1 MNQKNIVVK
10 LIPMKNSDNKR
21 MMKKELNPL
30 QRLTILEETQL
41 NTISEFTHHKVFDE
55 DDNSYNVLL
64 HICINGKFSRL
75 PLSINIGE
83 LLIMAHQKNE
93 IELRYT
99 FVLNEEKDQEKR
111 TDVNQIPVINA
122 NPEEV
127 HLLGE
132 NAAISANIM
141 PN

>member
-1 MNQKNIVVK
+1 MNEPKNIVVK

-41 NTISEFTHHKVFDE
+41 NTISEFIHNKVFDE
-55 DDNSYNVLL
+55 DDNSYDVFL

-83 LLIMAHQKNE
+83 LLIMAHQKDE
-93 IELRYT
+93 I
-99 FVLNEEKDQEKR
+99 
-111 TDVNQIPVINA
+111 A
-122 NPEEV
+122 NF
-127 HLLGE
+127 
-132 NAAISANIM
+132 
-141 PN
+141 